1 MGSGCWRVSSNWGT
15 HTWDMLEER
24 RGELAEQEG
33 EDKGGGEEAAVGEAR
48 GAAGHGR
55 CRRRAEVAGA
65 ARADG
70 RQARCAPHPAA
81 AILSLPRAEPGS
93 SCSSSALDPLSLRDS
108 RVGVLR
114 SSSLSVRPREIS
126 IFNPKFVYL
135 SRFDIQFVCSSKY
148 NSGHA
153 NSFNTR
159 DFSLFHTFFIFNIS
173 FWLFIS
179 WKKTCCPW
187 LGKKRSNSPWGIGL
201 TWFALSHQ
209 AGRGGRAQGEA
220 RGGHQPP

>member
-114 SSSLSVRPREIS
+114 SSSLSVR
-126 IFNPKFVYL
+126 
-135 SRFDIQFVCSSKY
+135 QFFCLVD
-148 NSGHA
+148 
-153 NSFNTR
+153 R
-159 DFSLFHTFFIFNIS
+159 LFHQPAAGLQQHRLLIPPSLKMFILFNC
-173 FWLFIS
+173 L
-179 WKKTCCPW
+179 
-187 LGKKRSNSPWGIGL
+187 
-201 TWFALSHQ
+201 LS
-209 AGRGGRAQGEA
+209 G
-220 RGGHQPP
+220 PTS